1 MKLLQ
6 GVAQD
11 ELLIRNPLHPPL
23 PSHPDFVGVGAG
35 RVSVLS
41 VYCSFQA
48 SAEIGVAHVAG
59 PQVWKRRHTPST
71 RDIPCRR
78 KGYMVVLVL
87 CTPTRNQ
94 MGMAFKGELKFS

>member
-48 SAEIGVAHVAG
+48 SAEIRVAHVA
-59 PQVWKRRHTPST
+59 WAHKSETHTPQAPGT
-71 RDIPCRR
+71 FH
-78 KGYMVVLVL
+78 
-87 CTPTRNQ
+87 
-94 MGMAFKGELKFS
+94 AGERIHGGVGTLYAN